1 MHLLHIIV
9 VVDLLSLHKVGG
21 AGLIL
26 AQFAVRLGAD
36 AVGLCAVR
44 VQRKRQ
50 GRVRNRSLEAL
61 LLEQHLGALAN
72 HHGGHAPE
80 QHRLGELLHR
90 GGEVAVLHGLGR
102 RLLQRAL
109 LVHVR
114 IAQLLAQVGLRGRG
128 RQGRLLALHEILVV
142 RDLHRRHLGLRRHAD
157 VHLEHASVGQA
168 LDVLQLQDVV
178 QLAAVF
184 TQDLLVLGVGLHD
197 QDNALLQHVDC
208 GMRLNLHRDVVS
220 GLPLALGIHGLAIE
234 LSDRHLQRPLVR
246 HRLESPCAGKMEGQ
260 TGLAA

>member
-1 MHLLHIIV
+1 MHLLHVVV
-9 VVDLLSLHKVGG
+9 VVDLLRLREVGG
-21 AGLIL
+21 ASLVL
-26 AQFAVRLGAD
+26 AQLAARLGAE
-36 AVGLCAVR
+36 AVGLGAVG
-44 VQRKRQ
+44 VQRERQ
-50 GRVRNRSLEAL
+50 GRVRDRGLEAL
-61 LLEQHLGALAN
+61 LIEQHLGAPAD
-72 HHGGHAPE
+72 HHGRDAPE
-80 QHRLGELLHR
+80 HHGIGELLDR
-90 GGEVAVLHGLGR
+90 LFEVAILHGHG
-102 RLLQRAL
+102 RLLLQLAL